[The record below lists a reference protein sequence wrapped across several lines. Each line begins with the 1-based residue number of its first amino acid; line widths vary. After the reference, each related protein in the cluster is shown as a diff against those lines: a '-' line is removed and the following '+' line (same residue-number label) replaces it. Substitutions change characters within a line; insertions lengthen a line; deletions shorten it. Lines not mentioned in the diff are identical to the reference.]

1 MKTELSPSDTGQMLT
16 QQTLPAP
23 GNGISHFSAALKLEH
38 PLIKMHNINFYL
50 HQL

>member
-16 QQTLPAP
+16 QQTSPV